1 MSFLDLGAGDA
12 VLFIQTGL
20 GADELLPLASEPA
33 LAGRRRVLPRRRGY
47 TGDGPDLPGTIA
59 RDAADCVALLDSLH
73 LPAVDVV
80 GYSYS
85 AAVALELALLAPTAV
100 RSTTLIEPPPLI
112 TSHRDE
118 FVGVC
123 VDLMSL
129 CAEQGPSAALEAFWD
144 RTTTPDWWSALEPHV
159 PDARAQ
165 MRRDA
170 RTFFEQDLP
179 ALLGWTFTAEDAR
192 RISSPVLHV
201 GAGDSGPWWAQV
213 RTTVLGWFPGATDV
227 VVPGADHGLVV
238 THPAE
243 VSAALIDFWCAG
255 PS

>member
-1 MSFLDLGAGDA
+1 MSLLDLGAGDA

-47 TGDGPDLPGTIA
+47 TGDGPDLPGSIS
-59 RDAADCVALLDSLH
+59 RDAADCVALVESLH

-85 AAVALELALLAPTAV
+85 AAVALELAVQAPAVV

-112 TSHRDE
+112 SSHRDD
-118 FVGVC
+118 FVDAC
-123 VDLMSL
+123 VDLMTL
-129 CAEQGPSAALEAFWD
+129 CTERGPEAALETFWD
-144 RTTTPDWWSALEPHV
+144 RTAAPEWWSALERHV

-179 ALLGWTFTAEDAR
+179 ALLGWSFTAEDAR
-192 RISSPVLHV
+192 RITSPVLHV

-213 RTTVLGWFPGATDV
+213 RTTVLDWFPDATDV

-238 THPAE
+238 THPAD
-243 VSAALIDFWCAG
+243 VAG
-255 PS
+255 AIAGFLS

>member
-1 MSFLDLGAGDA
+1 MSFLDRGTGDA

-33 LAGRRRVLPRRRGY
+33 LAGRRRLLQHRRGY
-47 TGDGPDLPGTIA
+47 EGRGPDVPGSIA
-59 RDAADCVALLDSLH
+59 RDAADCVALVESLH

-85 AAVALELALLAPTAV
+85 AAVALDLAAHAPGLV
-100 RSTTLIEPPPLI
+100 RSATLIEPPPLI
-112 TSHRDE
+112 TSHHDD
-118 FVGVC
+118 FVAVC

-129 CAEQGPSAALEAFWD
+129 RAEQGADAALEAFWD
-144 RTTTPDWWSALEPHV
+144 RTTTTGWWAALEQQV

-170 RTFFEQDLP
+170 PTFFDQDLP
-179 ALLGWTFTAEDAR
+179 ALLGWKFTAEDAL
-192 RISSPVLHV
+192 RIGCPVLHV
-201 GAGDSGPWWAQV
+201 GAAESGPWWAEV
-213 RTTVLGWFPGATDV
+213 RTTVLAWFPTATDV

-238 THPAE
+238 THVAE
-243 VSAALIDFWCAG
+243 VAAALSEFLELVR
-255 PS
+255 